1 MDTNTQT
8 AQGEIRKNIIE
19 LFEIEKLPEEKREEA
34 ITRIGNI
41 IFQSVLIKALPALNE
56 KELVEYEKMV
66 DNQVDADVFLDF
78 LFEKIPNFL
87 QIVAEESENFRKESA
102 EVLKQIK

>member
-1 MDTNTQT
+1 MDIK
-8 AQGEIRKNIIE
+8 QGAKSEIRKNIVE

-41 IFQSVLIKALPALNE
+41 VFQSVLVKALPILNE
-56 KELVEYEKMV
+56 KELAEYEKLV
-66 DNQVDADVFLDF
+66 DDQAEADVLLDF

-87 QIVAEESENFRKESA
+87 QIVAEESENFRKESE
-102 EVLKQIK
+102 EVLGNIK